1 MIVLWNGNAKR
12 LYESW
17 AKNVGQDL
25 TKPFEVVQ
33 EKGWWVVKPQQGW
46 TVETIDVIN
55 LGKRDFDV
63 VREEWKIEDFL

>member
-17 AKNVGQDL
+17 AKSVGQDL

-33 EKGWWVVKPQQGW
+33 DKGWWTVKPQQGW
-46 TVETIDVIN
+46 KGLKLDFIH
-55 LGKRDFDV
+55 LGKVDFDV